1 MEGRG
6 RAPSRGPPQQA
17 RRGAPGGPGLRHTQK
32 TRPTLTWIR
41 TTRSSK
47 MEAGP
52 YGTQGVS
59 RGRNEALPGSG
70 TRVSQGM
77 ERGNY
82 TRRGEQQRAVLA
94 ATPPGAGLGARGSLQ
109 GNDVW
114 ARCLGT
120 GEERRERRAVLLR
133 LPERQAGAPHT
144 PGTGSPPPQ
153 ASGPLPSRSEA
164 AQGAC
169 EAGGAGVCSY
179 LPQLSQTRQP

>member
-1 MEGRG
+1 
-6 RAPSRGPPQQA
+6 
-17 RRGAPGGPGLRHTQK
+17 
-32 TRPTLTWIR
+32 
-41 TTRSSK
+41 

-144 PGTGSPPPQ
+144 PGTGSLPPQ
-153 ASGPLPSRSEA
+153 ASGPLPSRMFLGMWDFPRPGIKLVSPA
-164 AQGAC
+164 L
-169 EAGGAGVCSY
+169 AGGFFT
-179 LPQLSQTRQP
+179 LSQQGSRNAGFLSTQICCIHSFTHSFIHSRSIY